1 MQLKKI
7 LLLFCISITSTT
19 LYCQLKPNN
28 TPSFQSP
35 VDFPIY
41 LAGNFGE
48 IRAEHFHAGIDIK
61 TQGVEGKKIYSVDD
75 GYISRIK
82 ITANGYGKT
91 IYIDHQNGYTSVY
104 GHLSTFTPKI
114 NSIIK
119 DLQYQNKKFEIDY
132 FPKANEIS
140 VKKGNLIALSGNTG
154 QSSGPHL
161 HFEIRDS
168 RNQNP
173 LNPLL
178 FNFPVSDNIAPV
190 FYGFKI
196 YPTTKKSLING
207 IHQPGFYNLIRE
219 NGEYRIVD
227 TIKLSGKFYFGY
239 EIYDFLNESKN
250 RCGIYTLSVLIN
262 NQEVYYHQI
271 DNISFSEMGYVKSHI
286 DYSEKMRTKKTVQ
299 TTYIAPNNNLSIY
312 KKYTNQG
319 IFDFCSDSIFNVQ
332 LIATDVYGNKSSITF
347 IAKGPTEINCQSDD
361 SLENTTAFDWK
372 VENRFSNEDIQLI
385 FPEKTFFDTLS
396 FTYSTAD
403 PMENSYSLVHKI
415 HNKYTPLLK
424 SYSASIKTINLPN
437 ELTEKALIVQMNGNG
452 KKIAYGGEYINGFIT
467 TSLKEFGDYY
477 VVVDTLAPLTTPILK
492 EKNIIHPDSTIRFTI
507 KDDLSGIKTYNGYI
521 DNNWALFEYDP
532 KNDLLFYTLD
542 GQRLNKNNDHELELF
557 VIDQKG
563 NISTYYTTFYW

>member
-7 LLLFCISITSTT
+7 LLLFCISITSTP
-19 LYCQLKPNN
+19 LYCQLN
-28 TPSFQSP
+28 TSNKPSFQSP

-91 IYIDHQNGYTSVY
+91 LYVDHPNGYTSVY
-104 GHLSTFTPKI
+104 GHLSTFTSEI
-114 NSIIK
+114 NSLIK
-119 DLQYQNKKFEIDY
+119 NLQYQNKKFEIDY
-132 FPKANEIS
+132 FPKADELK
-140 VKKGNLIALSGNTG
+140 VKKGDLIAFSGNTG

-178 FNFPVSDNIAPV
+178 FNFPITDNIAPV
-190 FYGFKI
+190 FNSFII
-196 YPTTKKSLING
+196 YPTSKNSLING
-207 IHQPGFYNLIRE
+207 IHQPGFYNLIKE
-219 NGEYRIVD
+219 NGDYRIAD
-227 TIKLSGKFYFGY
+227 TLKLSGKFYFGY
-239 EIYDFLNESKN
+239 EIYDFLNGSKN

-262 NQEVYYHQI
+262 NEEVYYHLI
-271 DNISFSEMGYVKSHI
+271 DNIAFSEMGYVKSHI
-286 DYSEKMRTKKTVQ
+286 DYSEKIRTKKTVQ

-312 KKYTNQG
+312 KKRNNQG
-319 IFDFCSDSIFNVQ
+319 IFDFSSDSIFNIQ
-332 LIATDVYGNKSSITF
+332 LIATDVHGNKSNISFIVRGTSITNNQTTDYH
-347 IAKGPTEINCQSDD
+347 A
-361 SLENTTAFDWK
+361 NTTPYDWN
-372 VENRFSNEDIQLI
+372 VENRFSTENIQLI
-385 FPEKTFFDTLS
+385 FPAKIFFDTLS
-396 FTYSTAD
+396 FTYATAD

-415 HNKYTPLLK
+415 HNKYTPILK
-424 SYSASIKTINLPN
+424 SYSASIKTINLPA
-437 ELTEKALIVQMNGNG
+437 ELTEKALIVQKNGND
-452 KKIAYGGEYINGFIT
+452 KIVAFGGDYINGYIT
-467 TSLKEFGDYY
+467 TPLKEFGDYY
-477 VVVDTLAPLTTPILK
+477 VLVDTLAPLTTPILK

-521 DNNWALFEYDP
+521 DNNWALFEYDQ
-532 KNDLLFYTLD
+532 KNDLLFYILD
-542 GQRLNKNNDHELELF
+542 GQRINRNTNHELELF
-557 VIDQKG
+557 VIDKKE